1 LAGNSTDKNTTAAVV
16 DIDSFLHA
24 AGRMSNPTQS
34 PGGADILVCR
44 GRLSGP
50 FLAPEAARSP
60 VARVACKIPPLC
72 LSGNPDTHK
81 IYCMRPAGVHAEL
94 FLNDQRV
101 GNVLVKGEDN
111 SWHFGEFQPDP
122 EFAYFAP
129 LFGRWSLL
137 MHADEDA
144 DRLTDAASEELRE
157 IEMEIDR
164 LRAKLRIIETDEWK
178 DLQQLNIDGEL
189 IDWKT

>member
-1 LAGNSTDKNTTAAVV
+1 MVQRDCQM
-16 DIDSFLHA
+16 
-24 AGRMSNPTQS
+24 AGRITRSECKKSRRGLS
-34 PGGADILVCR
+34 PD
-44 GRLSGP
+44 S
-50 FLAPEAARSP
+50 
-60 VARVACKIPPLC
+60 
-72 LSGNPDTHK
+72 DTHK
-81 IYCMRPAGVHAEL
+81 IYRMRPTGVHAEL

-101 GNVLVKGEDN
+101 GAVLVKGEEN

-122 EFAYFAP
+122 QFAYFAP

-164 LRAKLRIIETDEWK
+164 LRAKLRILETGEWK
-178 DLQQLNIDGEL
+178 ALQQVNID
-189 IDWKT
+189 